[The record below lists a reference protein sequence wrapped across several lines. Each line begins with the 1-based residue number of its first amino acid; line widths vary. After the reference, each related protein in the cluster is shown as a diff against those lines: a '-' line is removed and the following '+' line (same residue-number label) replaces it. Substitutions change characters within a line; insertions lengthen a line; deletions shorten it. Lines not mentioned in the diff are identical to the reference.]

1 MCTVFNE
8 LWIALMKYMPMIGA
22 FADTATTT
30 NGTMD
35 GIVKWVAGIGG
46 GIVAVFLIIS
56 LAKDAIGIAKGS
68 GDSSIMKVIGKALFL
83 ILIIGLIF
91 LAMNYSSLGGTAGDI
106 ANKGIDVVDKEVN
119 SALGS

>member
-8 LWIALMKYMPMIGA
+8 LWIALMKCLPMVDA
-22 FADTATTT
+22 FAAPAANTTM
-30 NGTMD
+30 NGII
-35 GIVKWVAGIGG
+35 GWVAGIGG
-46 GIVAVFLIIS
+46 GVVAIFLIVS

-91 LAMNYSSLGGTAGDI
+91 LAVNYNKLGTTAESI
-106 ANKGIDVVDKEVN
+106 ADKGISKVDTEMQN
-119 SALGS
+119 ALK